1 MLLDRLNRPL
11 RVLRISLTDRCN
23 LRCNFCMPPDK
34 NYSFLKRNELMSS
47 EEIEGIVKTFVK
59 LGVRKIRL
67 TGGEPLLRKD
77 LEEIIERVVK
87 IEGIEDVALTTN
99 GVFLKKRLREL
110 KEAGLKRIT
119 VSIHS
124 LNPKKNRLIVNR
136 DVDLYEVLEAIE
148 EARDMGF
155 KVKVNSV
162 IIRGYNDEEIIKL
175 ANYFKGKK
183 ITLRFIEYM
192 DVGTVNDWSYK
203 KVVSADEILARLS
216 KKFHF
221 YQLPQKP
228 EDTALRFRYKDDNV
242 EFGIIASVTKPFCK
256 GCDRIR
262 LSADGKIFTCLFSD
276 KGYKLPK
283 KGNLEEFI
291 KEIWEN
297 REDRY
302 SELRNKIYRKRKVEM
317 FKVGG

>member
-1 MLLDRLNRPL
+1 MLLDKLNRPL

-34 NYSFLKRNELMSS
+34 DYNFLKRNELMSP
-47 EEIEGIVKTFVK
+47 EEIEGIVKTFAK

-77 LEEIIERVVK
+77 LEEIIERVAKV
-87 IEGIEDVALTTN
+87 EGIEDVALTTN
-99 GVFLKKRLREL
+99 GVFLRQRLRGL
-110 KEAGLKRIT
+110 KDAGLKRIT

-136 DVDLYEVLEAIE
+136 DVNLYEVLEAIE
-148 EARDMGF
+148 EARDLGF

-162 IIRGYNDEEIIKL
+162 IIRGYNDDEIIKL
-175 ANYFKGKK
+175 ADYFKRKK

-192 DVGTVNDWSYK
+192 DVGTINNWSYK
-203 KVVSADEILARLS
+203 KVVSADEILYRLS
-216 KKFHF
+216 KRFYF
-221 YQLPQKP
+221 YQLPKKP
-228 EDTALRFRYKDDNV
+228 EDTALRFRYEDDNV
-242 EFGIIASVTKPFCK
+242 EFGIIASVTKPFCN

-276 KGYKLPK
+276 KGYKIPK
-283 KGNLEEFI
+283 ERDLEEFI
-291 KEIWEN
+291 KEIWGN